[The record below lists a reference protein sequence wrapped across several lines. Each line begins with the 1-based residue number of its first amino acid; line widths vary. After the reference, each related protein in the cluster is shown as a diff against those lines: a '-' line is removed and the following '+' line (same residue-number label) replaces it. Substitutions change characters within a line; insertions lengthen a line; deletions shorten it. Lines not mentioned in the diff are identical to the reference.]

1 MKKYIIIGVV
11 IMFAMMGVANYNAI
25 KECSINVDAKYG
37 QVENQMQRRADLIP
51 NLVSAVKGY
60 AQHEEK
66 IMTEVSEARI
76 KLAEATTP
84 EAKDLANSELSASLG
99 KLLMVAESYPDLKA
113 SANYVE
119 LMRELSGSENRIS
132 VARKDYNEAVQLYS
146 VESQTCPGNIFA
158 GMMGFAPKEQFKAD
172 ESAKE
177 VPKVNF

>member
-25 KECSINVDAKYG
+25 KECSINVDSKYG
-37 QVENQMQRRADLIP
+37 QVENQMQRRADLIQ
-51 NLVSAVKGY
+51 NLVSTVKGY

-76 KLAEATTP
+76 KLAEAATP

-113 SANYVE
+113 SPNYVE

-132 VARKDYNEAVQLYS
+132 VARKDYNEAVQLYN
-146 VESQTCPGNIFA
+146 VEVQTFPGNIFA

>member
-37 QVENQMQRRADLIP
+37 QVENQMQRRADLIQ
-51 NLVSAVKGY
+51 NLVSTVKGY

-76 KLAEATTP
+76 KLAEAATP

-132 VARKDYNEAVQLYS
+132 VARKDYNEAVQLYN
-146 VESQTCPGNIFA
+146 VEVQTFPGNIFA

>member
-76 KLAEATTP
+76 KLAEAATP

-99 KLLMVAESYPDLKA
+99 KLLTLHSYPDLKA

-132 VARKDYNEAVQLYS
+132 VARKDYNEAVQLYN
-146 VESQTCPGNIFA
+146 VEVQTFPGNIFA